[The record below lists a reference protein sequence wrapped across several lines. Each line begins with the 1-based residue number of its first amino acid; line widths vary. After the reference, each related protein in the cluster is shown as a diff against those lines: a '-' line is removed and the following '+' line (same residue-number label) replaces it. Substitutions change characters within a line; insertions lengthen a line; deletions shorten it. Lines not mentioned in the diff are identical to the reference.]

1 MQSRNHLAG
10 HCTPRQVERSWIF
23 VEGCWVAL
31 QRNNKV
37 LAIHIGSVDKFEPV
51 PRCGE
56 MDHAEEA
63 ACQLIVSGGDGAV
76 DIELAE
82 HAFDVVALLVERPV
96 IVDFHAAV

>member
-1 MQSRNHLAG
+1 
-10 HCTPRQVERSWIF
+10 
-23 VEGCWVAL
+23 
-31 QRNNKV
+31 
-37 LAIHIGSVDKFEPV
+37 
-51 PRCGE
+51 

-76 DIELAE
+76 DLELAE